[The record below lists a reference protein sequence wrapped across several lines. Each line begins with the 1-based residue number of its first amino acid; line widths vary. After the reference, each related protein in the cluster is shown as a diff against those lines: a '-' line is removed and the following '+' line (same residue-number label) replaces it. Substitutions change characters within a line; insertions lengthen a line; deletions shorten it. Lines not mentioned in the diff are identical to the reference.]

1 MTVLPK
7 PTDATTSIP
16 SSGILERMHEW
27 VTSVDHK
34 KLGMMYIFAGIF
46 FFMIGGIEAG
56 IIRYQLA
63 WAANGAVGP
72 EVYNQMFTMHGT
84 TMVFLVGMPVLLG
97 FGNYL
102 IPLMIGARDMAFPRL
117 NAWGFWVFL
126 FGGLLLYFSFIASS
140 GLFGSAG
147 APDVGWFAY
156 SPLTSR
162 AFNRGNNVDYWILG
176 ILISGFGS
184 MATGINLIVTILCLR
199 CKGMSLMRMPIMVW
213 SMLVTGFLVMIAIPV
228 LTAAQVMLLFDRF
241 LGAHFFD
248 PQLEGSALLWQH
260 LFWFFGHPEVY
271 ILIIPAFGF
280 ISEIIPVF
288 SRKVIFGYTMMVI
301 ALVWIAF
308 QSMGVWAHH
317 MFAVGLPPSLNAF
330 FAASTFLIAVPTG
343 IKIFNW
349 IGTIWGGRVIMKTP
363 MLFAL
368 GFVGL
373 FVIGGLTG
381 IMLATVPFDWD
392 VSDSYFV
399 VGHFH
404 YVLFGGTLF
413 AIFGAIYFWFPKMS
427 GRMLGERLGKWHFW
441 LLFIGMNLTFG
452 PMHISGILGMPRRIY
467 TYAPDRGLDI
477 WNLLT
482 TVGYMIQV
490 IAILVFTWNLIVS
503 WRKGKRA
510 GDDPWDAWT
519 LEWATTSPPQPW
531 NFHPLPK
538 VKSRR
543 PLWDAK
549 HPEDPDYEYE

>member
-7 PTDATTSIP
+7 PTSASLP
-16 SSGILERMHEW
+16 SSRSGILERVHGW
-27 VTSVDHK
+27 VTTCDHK
-34 KLGMMYIFAGIF
+34 KLGLLYIFSGLF
-46 FFMIGGIEAG
+46 FFLIGGIEAG
-56 IIRYQLA
+56 IMRWQLVQP
-63 WAANGAVGP
+63 ANDVVGP
-72 EVYNQMFTMHGT
+72 VTFNQMFTMHGT

-102 IPLMIGARDMAFPRL
+102 IPLMIGTRDMAFPRL
-117 NAWGFWVFL
+117 NAWGFWMFL
-126 FGGLLLYFSFIASS
+126 FGGLLLYFSFIGSS
-140 GLFGSAG
+140 GLFGTQG

-156 SPLTSR
+156 APLTSR
-162 AFNRGNNVDYWILG
+162 TFNRGNNVDYWILG
-176 ILISGFGS
+176 ILVSGFGS
-184 MATGINLIVTILCLR
+184 MATGINLVVTILCLR
-199 CKGMSLMRMPIMVW
+199 CKGMTLMRMPIMVW

-241 LGAHFFD
+241 LGSHFFN

-280 ISEIIPVF
+280 ISEIVPVF

-308 QSMGVWAHH
+308 QSMSVWAHH
-317 MFAVGLPPSLNAF
+317 MFAVGLDPSLNAF
-330 FAASTFLIAVPTG
+330 FAASTFLIAIPTG
-343 IKIFNW
+343 IKVFNW
-349 IGTIWGGRVIMKTP
+349 LGTIWGGRLYFHTP
-363 MLFAL
+363 MLYAL
-368 GFVGL
+368 GFIGM

-404 YVLFGGTLF
+404 YVLFGGTIF
-413 AIFGAIYFWFPKMS
+413 AIFGAVYYWFPKMT
-427 GRMLGERLGKWHFW
+427 GRMLSERLGKWQFW
-441 LLFIGMNLTFG
+441 ILLIGMNLTFG
-452 PMHISGILGMPRRIY
+452 PMHVSGILGMPRRIY
-467 TYAPDRGLDI
+467 TYAPDRGLDL
-477 WNLLT
+477 WNLLSS
-482 TVGYMIQV
+482 VGYVIQF
-490 IAILVFTWNLIVS
+490 IAILIFGWNVIQSMLKG
-503 WRKGKRA
+503 RKA
-510 GDDPWDAWT
+510 GNDPWDAWT
-519 LEWATTSPPQPW
+519 LEWATTSPPSDW
-531 NFHPLPK
+531 NFNPLPS

>member
-7 PTDATTSIP
+7 PTSGALNISP
-16 SSGILERMHEW
+16 PGILERVHEW
-27 VTSVDHK
+27 VTTVDHK
-34 KLGMMYIFAGIF
+34 KLGMLYIFSGLF
-46 FFMIGGIEAG
+46 FFLIGGIEAG
-56 IIRYQLA
+56 VIRWQLA
-63 WAANGAVGP
+63 SAANDVAGP
-72 EVYNQMFTMHGT
+72 VTYNQMFTMHGT

-102 IPLMIGARDMAFPRL
+102 VPLMIGTRDMAFPRL

-126 FGGLLLYFSFIASS
+126 FGGLLLYFSFIGSA
-140 GLFGSAG
+140 GLFGTAG

-162 AFNRGNNVDYWILG
+162 TFNRGNNVDYWILG
-176 ILISGFGS
+176 ILVSGFGS
-184 MATGINLIVTILCLR
+184 MATGINLVVTILCLR
-199 CKGMSLMRMPIMVW
+199 CKGMTLMRMPIMVW
-213 SMLVTGFLVMIAIPV
+213 SMLVTGFLVMIALPV

-241 LGAHFFD
+241 LGAHFFN
-248 PQLEGSALLWQH
+248 PQLDGSALLWQH

-280 ISEIIPVF
+280 ISEIVPVF

-308 QSMGVWAHH
+308 QSMSVWAHH

-330 FAASTFLIAVPTG
+330 FAASTFLIAIPTG
-343 IKIFNW
+343 IKVFNW
-349 IGTIWGGRVIMKTP
+349 LGTIWGGRLIFHTP
-363 MLFAL
+363 MLYAM
-368 GFVGL
+368 GFIAM

-404 YVLFGGTLF
+404 YVLFGGTMF
-413 AIFGAIYFWFPKMS
+413 AVFAAVFYWFPKMT
-427 GRMLGERLGKWHFW
+427 GKMLSERLGKWQFW
-441 LLFIGMNLTFG
+441 ILLIGMNLTFG

-467 TYAPDRGLDI
+467 TYAPDRGLEI
-477 WNLLT
+477 WNLLSSI
-482 TVGYMIQV
+482 GYLVQFV
-490 IAILVFTWNLIVS
+490 AIVLFAYNLIS
-503 WRKGKRA
+503 SLRNGRKA
-510 GDDPWDAWT
+510 GDDPWNAWT
-519 LEWATTSPPQPW
+519 LEWATTSPPKDW
-531 NFHPLPK
+531 NFNPLPA

-549 HPEDPDYEYE
+549 HPEDPDYDYE